1 MKLLWLGILLS
12 IMAVI
17 AVAHTLR
24 NHLKTSGREGSLVLP
39 TIIVLGTIFP
49 CLFAIGYP
57 YDNAAVLNPRYLLPI
72 SVPMAACLGIALA
85 QMRTRSWK
93 RRLAQAVVLG
103 VIACVAMLVVYER
116 FAT

>member
-1 MKLLWLGILLS
+1 
-12 IMAVI
+12 
-17 AVAHTLR
+17 
-24 NHLKTSGREGSLVLP
+24 
-39 TIIVLGTIFP
+39 
-49 CLFAIGYP
+49 
-57 YDNAAVLNPRYLLPI
+57 
-72 SVPMAACLGIALA
+72 MAACLGIALA